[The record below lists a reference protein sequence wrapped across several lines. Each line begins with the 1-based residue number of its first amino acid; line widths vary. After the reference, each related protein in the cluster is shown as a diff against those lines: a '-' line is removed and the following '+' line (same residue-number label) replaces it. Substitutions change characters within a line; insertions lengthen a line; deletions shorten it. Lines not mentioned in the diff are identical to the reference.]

1 MRFLSVFM
9 FCVLSVWAMIA
20 QGGGGVILEHTTA
33 VNKAKRAEQVTRPQ
47 LMLTRTYLELG
58 IGPSRNLDN
67 HVQDGLLLVGIER
80 NIMERRNG
88 LAILLDVDSVLEGV
102 GSRNLADGVVGGHVG
117 LLL

>member
-1 MRFLSVFM
+1 LRKE
-9 FCVLSVWAMIA
+9 
-20 QGGGGVILEHTTA
+20 GGGVKEHTTT
-33 VNKAKRAEQVTRPQ
+33 VNKAKRVEEVTRQQ
-47 LMLTRTYLELG
+47 LMLTVTYLELG

-67 HVQDGLLLVGIER
+67 HVQDSLLLVGVER